1 MLSPPFP
8 ASCWTAAALRSAS
21 ILNAFSI
28 DSDITD
34 GCFKVTKAQR

>member
-1 MLSPPFP
+1 MLSTPFP
-8 ASCWTAAALRSAS
+8 TSCWIAAALHSAS

-34 GCFKVTKAQR
+34 SWFKVTKAEG